1 MLNAATIAQQKHV
14 TNKGEGVLTCY
25 TLQERKKKM
34 DKYQPLKR
42 RACLDG
48 LVPLNHAPMQFN
60 MEIRGRECDMLHFT
74 GKEKMGKNQPL
85 KS

>member
-1 MLNAATIAQQKHV
+1 MLHFTG
-14 TNKGEGVLTCY
+14 KG
-25 TLQERKKKM
+25 KK
-34 DKYQPLKR
+34 YGQVSTSKR

-60 MEIRGRECDMLHFT
+60 MQIRGRECDMLHFT